1 MVSQHQVEGGEWMWP
16 LVSHALLVAAAQRQI
31 GPDSPRVVEA
41 SRRHLVDFI
50 RDSPYSVYYATPE

>member
-16 LVSHALLVAAAQRQI
+16 LVSHPLLVAAAQRQI

-41 SRRHLVDFI
+41 FRHRLVDFI
-50 RDSPYSVYYATPE
+50 SDSPYNIY